1 MSSLRG
7 ALMPWAGQTV
17 DSKLAGSL
25 GPAAPPRPLL
35 HTFLLPAAASSDM
48 VINSGRGWPLALRIG
63 EAGRSRDGVWCW
75 TLRLGQGVTGFQV
88 ARGNFVCLWEGGS
101 ARGNHLCRHQEACQ
115 PGAGAGLHL
124 PGAAHCSL
132 RMPRPKGLERGLEGF
147 LGHSEDWTPCL
158 AGPVVFLLNPYL
170 APGGRPGLQ
179 KAVTP

>member
-1 MSSLRG
+1 
-7 ALMPWAGQTV
+7 MPWAGQTV

-35 HTFLLPAAASSDM
+35 HTFLLPAAASSDT

-101 ARGNHLCRHQEACQ
+101 ARGNHLCRHQEAWQ

-132 RMPRPKGLERGLEGF
+132 RMPRPKGLERGLERRH
-147 LGHSEDWTPCL
+147 LGTLGGLDAMSGRTCGLPVKPL
-158 AGPVVFLLNPYL
+158 PGPRRKAWPAEGCDSVRR
-170 APGGRPGLQ
+170 GR
-179 KAVTP
+179 